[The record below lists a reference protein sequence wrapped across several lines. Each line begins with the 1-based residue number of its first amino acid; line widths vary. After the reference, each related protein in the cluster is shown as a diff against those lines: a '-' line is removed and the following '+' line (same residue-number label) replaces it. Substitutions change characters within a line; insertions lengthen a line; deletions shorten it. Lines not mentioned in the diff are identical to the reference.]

1 MTVETAIERG
11 RKAFHAGT
19 KCAPALD
26 TDFTVEACAAKDSVS
41 DLIDLLDAWHRGWTT
56 ANLAAPVKS

>member
-26 TDFTVEACAAKDSVS
+26 YGFTVEACAAKDSVT
-41 DLIDLLDAWHRGWTT
+41 DLINLLDAWTRGWTT
-56 ANLAAPVKS
+56 ANLAAPVTS